1 MGFYNGAKYS
11 VTVLAGNDAWQQ
23 VIDTN
28 ISRRN
33 LVIFVPDGNTDPVK
47 IDMSETLPT
56 DDSTA
61 IDIQQGVMWEP
72 TFTPTNPLNAKV
84 STGDSI
90 IVWVA

>member
-1 MGFYNGAKYS
+1 MGFYNGAKYE
-11 VTVLAGNDAWQQ
+11 VHTLTGDGNWQQ
-23 VIDTN
+23 VLSTD

-33 LVIFVPDGNTDPVK
+33 LVIFIPDGNTDPVK

-72 TFTPTNPLNAKV
+72 MLTPTNPLNAKT
-84 STGDSI
+84 SAGDSI